1 MPRKQP
7 QSTSNSTTTT
17 SSFISNSQYPQMS
30 QAISD
35 DNDLPMTSP
44 SLRSSFEPVRRQS
57 DGDGLFRQDKHAK
70 LFRKLSRK
78 MKASR
83 KKKAKKSK
91 NAKSPRSRRGGRLR
105 RMY

>member
-7 QSTSNSTTTT
+7 QSTSTSTTT
-17 SSFISNSQYPQMS
+17 SSFVSNSQFPQMS

-70 LFRKLSRK
+70 LLRKLSRK
-78 MKASR
+78 LKASR
-83 KKKAKKSK
+83 KKKAKASK
-91 NAKSPRSRRGGRLR
+91 KAKSRRSRRGGRSSR
-105 RMY
+105 Y